1 MKPLRDMARQE
12 TANAYVSQIEADILN
27 SNEPQTFN
35 PKNIQEITVNGQKGN
50 RNRPIHDWLI

>member
-1 MKPLRDMARQE
+1 MKPLREMTRQE
-12 TANAYVSQIEADILN
+12 TANKYVSQIEADILN

-50 RNRPIHDWLI
+50 NNLTRMC